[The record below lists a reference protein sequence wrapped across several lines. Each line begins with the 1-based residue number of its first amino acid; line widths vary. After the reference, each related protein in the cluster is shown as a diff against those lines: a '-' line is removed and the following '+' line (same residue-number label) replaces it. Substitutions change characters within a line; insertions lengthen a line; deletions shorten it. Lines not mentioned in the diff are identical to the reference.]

1 MEKGG
6 FRVNAGFT
14 DELPLAELVNAPGR
28 VLGKDAMNST
38 LHFCSPAHGGWGVV
52 RVACMLPETQLL
64 FVCPEACGRHG
75 AIAAIE
81 QGCREK
87 ICYLCIDER
96 EIVLGTY
103 QAEITRAVDDLM
115 IRVKP
120 RPKALMLFLPCIDD
134 LLGGDHDAAIKAMEA
149 KHGVPI
155 RLARMNP
162 IMLDSKMTPMLRVQ
176 RTMYEFLPE
185 TPPDSKDRGIIILG
199 AFRPPSHNSELAGFL
214 KGFGFGPLR
223 HPGFCGGFEEFTAL
237 SQSAAALVVRPEGAG
252 AADFL
257 KSERGIPG
265 IHAPVAFDG
274 PAIIEGYQH
283 IIDFLANLPGGP
295 GPVSAAALFAGSIEE
310 TGGKLDQAAA
320 LLKDAALAL
329 DATVTASPFSLALA
343 LVRGGVRVN
352 RIYANY
358 LPPHESAAFREL
370 ANFDGSII
378 VANPNH
384 ERKHGKPPGRPL
396 ADIAIGFE
404 AGYASAAPITVP
416 LAFDEERYGFEG
428 FRMLIDAIIDAVEAQ
443 GNNSPGRDLREQ
455 IKAYGLVV

>member
-1 MEKGG
+1 M
-6 FRVNAGFT
+6 NTDFT
-14 DELPLAELVNAPGR
+14 DELPLAELVNAPGQ

-75 AIAAIE
+75 AIAALE
-81 QGCREK
+81 QGYREK

-103 QAEITRAVDDLM
+103 EAEITRAVDELM

-134 LLGGDHDAAIKAMEA
+134 LLGGDHNSAIKAMEI
-149 KHGVPI
+149 KHNIPL

-162 IMLDSKMTPMLRVQ
+162 IMLDGKMTPMLRVQ

-185 TPPDSKDRGIIILG
+185 TPPAAKDRGIIILG
-199 AFRPPSHNSELAGFL
+199 AFRSPSQNSELAGFL
-214 KGFGFGPLR
+214 KDFGFGPLR
-223 HPGFCGGFEEFTAL
+223 HPGFCAGFEEFTAL
-237 SQSAAALVVRPEGAG
+237 SQSAAALVVRPEGAT

-265 IHAPVAFDG
+265 IHAPVAFDA
-274 PAIIEGYQH
+274 PTIIERYQN

-295 GPVSAAALFAGSIEE
+295 EPVSAAAIFAKSLEE
-310 TGGKLDQAAA
+310 TGAKLDQAAT
-320 LLKDAALAL
+320 LLKDATIAL

-358 LPPHESAAFREL
+358 LPPHENAAFREL
-370 ANFDGSII
+370 ANLDGSIM

-384 ERKHGKPPGRPL
+384 ARKHGKPPARPL

-404 AGYASAAPITVP
+404 AGYASAAPLTVP
-416 LAFDEERYGFEG
+416 LVFDEERYGFEG
-428 FRMLIDAIIDAVEAQ
+428 FRMLMDAIMDAVEAQ
-443 GNNSPGRDLREQ
+443 GKNSPRRDLREQ